1 MALPALATLE
11 ECADFSKTVTPFLPQ
26 LYALPANILN
36 AVANRG
42 SFFDLYTQTNPL
54 ITGFGLSL
62 AFGAV
67 FLVVAE
73 INRNYSQVDRCWSL
87 LPTFYVAHFNV
98 WARLLG
104 LPTKRLDTILL
115 FSTLWSIRL
124 TFNYWRK
131 GGYTVGSEDY
141 RWEIVR
147 RQTPA
152 WAFHVLN
159 WTFISFMQSILLFLL
174 AAPAYVVLLTN
185 QFEPEVQAADL
196 GHLAVE
202 IGLVV
207 FEIFADE
214 QQWVFQNAKKEYQKA
229 AKVTAGFHQE
239 DLDRGFVHSGL
250 WAYSRHPNFA
260 AEQTIW
266 LVLYQWGCYSIR
278 RT

>member
-1 MALPALATLE
+1 MQAKPFQLGTQFGKVDLSRTEAGTMALPALATLE

-115 FSTLWSIRL
+115 FSTLWSVSGIR
-124 TFNYWRK
+124 
-131 GGYTVGSEDY
+131 GGVVVATCCSCYMRLGSC
-141 RWEIVR
+141 
-147 RQTPA
+147 A
-152 WAFHVLN
+152 
-159 WTFISFMQSILLFLL
+159 
-174 AAPAYVVLLTN
+174 
-185 QFEPEVQAADL
+185 
-196 GHLAVE
+196 
-202 IGLVV
+202 
-207 FEIFADE
+207 
-214 QQWVFQNAKKEYQKA
+214 
-229 AKVTAGFHQE
+229 
-239 DLDRGFVHSGL
+239 
-250 WAYSRHPNFA
+250 
-260 AEQTIW
+260 
-266 LVLYQWGCYSIR
+266 
-278 RT
+278 